1 MLKNLTLLTPSRDIW
16 WQTVIKQLSVI
27 SGNMGKQTSENSI
40 SNEKDI
46 KTKKP
51 SVKEVISNFCGYT
64 TAHGLGRLADGGG
77 IFRRVS
83 WTLFCVGAMVMFIVQ
98 TKNLCYLPQPTCDN
112 CGYCQPRKC
121 KQEDDYFLIIG
132 NASHTAV
139 ILLIQPVMI

>member
-1 MLKNLTLLTPSRDIW
+1 MLKDLTLLTPSRDIW

-27 SGNMGKQTSENSI
+27 SGNMGKQTFENSI

-83 WTLFCVGAMVMFIVQ
+83 WTLFCVGAMAMFIVQ
-98 TKNLCYLPQPTCDN
+98 TKNLFVIYLSRPVTTVVTVN
-112 CGYCQPRKC
+112 HESVSK
-121 KQEDDYFLIIG
+121 KMIIFL
-132 NASHTAV
+132 
-139 ILLIQPVMI
+139 